1 MSFLNHAPSRRNILL
16 GGIGLAA
23 LALAGC
29 AKDVHPLANG
39 STSPASSPSGSPSDS
54 PSPSASASTSA
65 SSSASASGSVRII
78 PEEEYLKG
86 SDKYLGP
93 LKYEYK
99 DLPDKYVEAT
109 DTSPAKNVP
118 TPVIDQTARRTN
130 TLEGAY
136 KTLCAYQSSYVYL
149 MRTGKI
155 EYAINLMNKDD
166 TKLSVELLNV
176 HNLYSKGGW
185 VKGYEN
191 KMSILSE
198 YKVRAYASTELSA
211 VSFPCEDWASE
222 FTTYQGGSSQVQKAS
237 TIQVPV
243 ILVFDQ
249 GKWNVTSSDFFKSEY
264 SERFKKIFRGSG
276 SSSSDSSGG
285 SYSGTGV

>member
-1 MSFLNHAPSRRNILL
+1 MSFLNQAPSRRNILL

-29 AKDVHPLANG
+29 AKDIRPLADG
-39 STSPASSPSGSPSDS
+39 SASPTDSPSGSPSTS
-54 PSPSASASTSA
+54 PSSSDSASASA
-65 SSSASASGSVRII
+65 SSSASGSTRII
-78 PEEEYLKG
+78 PEDEYLKD

-99 DLPDKYVEAT
+99 ELSNKYVEAT

-149 MRTGKI
+149 MRTGTI

-166 TKLSVELLNV
+166 TKLSAELLNV
-176 HNLYSKGGW
+176 HTLYSRGGW
-185 VKGYEN
+185 VRGY
-191 KMSILSE
+191 
-198 YKVRAYASTELSA
+198 
-211 VSFPCEDWASE
+211 
-222 FTTYQGGSSQVQKAS
+222 GSSQVQEAS

-249 GKWNVTSSDFFKSEY
+249 GKWNVTSAEFFRSEY
-264 SERFKKIFRGSG
+264 SERFKKIFAGSGGSSSG
-276 SSSSDSSGG
+276 SSGSSQ
-285 SYSGTGV
+285 SGTGV

>member
-1 MSFLNHAPSRRNILL
+1 MSFLNQAPSRRNILL

-29 AKDVHPLANG
+29 AKDVRPLADGSASPTDSPNG
-39 STSPASSPSGSPSDS
+39 SPSTSPSSSD
-54 PSPSASASTSA
+54 SASASA
-65 SSSASASGSVRII
+65 SSSASGSTRII
-78 PEEEYLKG
+78 PEDEYLKD

-99 DLPDKYVEAT
+99 ELSNKYVEAT

-149 MRTGKI
+149 MRTGTI

-166 TKLSVELLNV
+166 TKLSAELLNV
-176 HNLYSKGGW
+176 HTLYSRGGW

-198 YKVRAYASTELSA
+198 YRTRAYASTELSA

-222 FTTYQGGSSQVQKAS
+222 FTTYQNGSSQVQEAS

-249 GKWNVTSSDFFKSEY
+249 GKWNVTSAEFFRSEY
-264 SERFKKIFRGSG
+264 SERFKKIFAGSGG
-276 SSSSDSSGG
+276 SSSSSSGG

>member
-1 MSFLNHAPSRRNILL
+1 MSFLNQAPSRRNILL

-29 AKDVHPLANG
+29 SKDVRPLADG
-39 STSPASSPSGSPSDS
+39 SASPTDSPSGSPSTS
-54 PSPSASASTSA
+54 PSSSDSASASA
-65 SSSASASGSVRII
+65 SSSASGSTRII
-78 PEEEYLKG
+78 PEDEYLKD

-99 DLPDKYVEAT
+99 ELSNKYVEAT

-149 MRTGKI
+149 MRTGTI
-155 EYAINLMNKDD
+155 EYVINLMNKDD
-166 TKLSVELLNV
+166 TKLSAELLNV
-176 HNLYSKGGW
+176 HTLYSKGGW

-198 YKVRAYASTELSA
+198 YRTRAYASTELSA

-222 FTTYQGGSSQVQKAS
+222 FTTYQNGSSQVQEAS

-249 GKWNVTSSDFFKSEY
+249 GKWNVTSAEFFRSEY
-264 SERFKKIFRGSG
+264 SERFKKIFAGSGG
-276 SSSSDSSGG
+276 SSSSSSGG

>member
-1 MSFLNHAPSRRNILL
+1 
-16 GGIGLAA
+16 
-23 LALAGC
+23 
-29 AKDVHPLANG
+29 
-39 STSPASSPSGSPSDS
+39 
-54 PSPSASASTSA
+54 
-65 SSSASASGSVRII
+65 
-78 PEEEYLKG
+78 
-86 SDKYLGP
+86 
-93 LKYEYK
+93 
-99 DLPDKYVEAT
+99 
-109 DTSPAKNVP
+109 
-118 TPVIDQTARRTN
+118 
-130 TLEGAY
+130 
-136 KTLCAYQSSYVYL
+136 

-276 SSSSDSSGG
+276 SSSSDSSGS

>member
-1 MSFLNHAPSRRNILL
+1 MIWTISSYSSCSTCTSALTSRRRFF
-16 GGIGLAA
+16 
-23 LALAGC
+23 
-29 AKDVHPLANG
+29 
-39 STSPASSPSGSPSDS
+39 TAS
-54 PSPSASASTSA
+54 
-65 SSSASASGSVRII
+65 SASGSTRII
-78 PEEEYLKG
+78 PEDEYLKD

-99 DLPDKYVEAT
+99 ELSNKYVEAT

-149 MRTGKI
+149 MRTGTI

-166 TKLSVELLNV
+166 TKLSAELLNV
-176 HNLYSKGGW
+176 HTLYSRGGW

-198 YKVRAYASTELSA
+198 YRTRAYASTELSA

-222 FTTYQGGSSQVQKAS
+222 FTTYQNGSSQVQEAS

-249 GKWNVTSSDFFKSEY
+249 GKWNVTSAEFFRSEY
-264 SERFKKIFRGSG
+264 SERFKKIFAGSGG
-276 SSSSDSSGG
+276 SSSSSSGG